1 MQDSFDIVTIVF
13 LCLAVFVIW
22 RLRSVLGQRTG
33 NERPPFDPF
42 NRRDRD
48 GKANDAPGA
57 SAGGEPNG
65 RTPSSNGDRMAA
77 DNVVRLPGP
86 ANDTHAPDRSTDP
99 DRWKGFADPGS
110 PVARGL
116 DALVAAEPA
125 FDARA
130 FREGAKSAY
139 ELIVTAFAQG
149 DRKTLKGLLSKDVFE
164 GFDRAI
170 TEREQRG
177 EVVNTTFVSVDSAD
191 FVVVDL
197 QGLVA
202 QITVRF
208 TSKLITATYNVDG
221 KVIDGVPDAVV
232 DVTDTW
238 TFSRTLR
245 SRDPNWLLIATES
258 GS

>member
-1 MQDSFDIVTIVF
+1 MQDSLDIVTIVF

-42 NRRDRD
+42 ARRERD
-48 GKANDAPGA
+48 GKAGDAPGA
-57 SAGGEPNG
+57 PPAGQNGQPLSA
-65 RTPSSNGDRMAA
+65 NGDRAA
-77 DNVVRLPGP
+77 ANNVVRLPGP
-86 ANDTHAPDRSTDP
+86 ANDARAPDRSADP

-116 DALVAAEPA
+116 DAIVAAEPS
-125 FDARA
+125 FDAPA

-139 ELIVTAFAQG
+139 EFIVTAFAQG
-149 DRKTLKGLLSKDVFE
+149 DRKTLKGLLSREVYE
-164 GFDRAI
+164 GFERAI
-170 TEREQRG
+170 AEREQRG
-177 EVVNTTFVSVDSAD
+177 EVVNTTFVSVDGAD

-197 QGLVA
+197 QGQQA

-208 TSKLITATYNVDG
+208 TSKLITATYDVDG
-221 KVIDGVPDAVV
+221 KVIDGAPDAVV

>member
-33 NERPPFDPF
+33 NERPPYDPF
-42 NRRDRD
+42 TRQDSGNAKPDS
-48 GKANDAPGA
+48 APAFSGEA
-57 SAGGEPNG
+57 S
-65 RTPSSNGDRMAA
+65 GDS
-77 DNVVRLPGP
+77 NVVHLPGP
-86 ANDTHAPDRSTDP
+86 ANDVAPNRLADP
-99 DRWKGFADPGS
+99 DRWKGIAESGS

-116 DALVAAEPA
+116 DAIVGAEPA
-125 FDARA
+125 FDAKE
-130 FREGAKSAY
+130 FREGAKAAY
-139 ELIVTAFAQG
+139 EMIVIAFAQG
-149 DRKTLKGLLSKDVFE
+149 DRKTLKALLSKEVFE
-164 GFDRAI
+164 GFERAI
-170 TEREQRG
+170 TERESRG
-177 EVVNTTFVSVDSAD
+177 EVVNTTFVSVDNAEIM
-191 FVVVDL
+191 VVDL

-208 TSKLITATYNVDG
+208 VSKLITATYDVDG
-221 KVIDGVPDAVV
+221 KVIDGAADVV
-232 DVTDTW
+232 ADVSDTW

>member
-42 NRRDRD
+42 TRRERD
-48 GKANDAPGA
+48 GKANDTPSA
-57 SAGGEPNG
+57 SAGAGQNG
-65 RTPSSNGDRMAA
+65 QPVAPNGDRAA
-77 DNVVRLPGP
+77 SDNVVRLPGP
-86 ANDTHAPDRSTDP
+86 ANDTHAPDRSDP
-99 DRWKGFADPGS
+99 DRWKGFAEPGS

-116 DALVAAEPA
+116 DAIVAAEPS
-125 FDARA
+125 FDAKA
-130 FREGAKSAY
+130 FREGAKAAY
-139 ELIVTAFAQG
+139 EFIVTAFAQG
-149 DRKTLKGLLSKDVFE
+149 DRKTLKGLLSREVFE
-164 GFDRAI
+164 GFERAI

-191 FVVVDL
+191 FLVVDL

-208 TSKLITATYNVDG
+208 TSKLITATYDVDG
-221 KVIDGVPDAVV
+221 KVIDGAPDAVA
-232 DVTDTW
+232 DVIDTW